1 MELTP
6 KEAITVISNLQDW
19 LYFSSM
25 NGGTKI
31 QREALDIAVNA
42 IEKQIQAEESFEWCN
57 GCKEYDQ
64 EKHCCHRFTKV
75 IRQAVEE
82 MKVVHCIDCQHSEY
96 DEVYKDRYCH
106 YNGKAE
112 VVDDYHYCRD
122 GEKKDDEVTC
132 DNCDYSEKYVDGLI
146 LCRRTK
152 TSHRV
157 SATSTCGKG
166 KRGGED
172 AETKV

>member
-1 MELTP
+1 MRMKFPTI
-6 KEAITVISNLQDW
+6 KEMATEIAE
-19 LYFSSM
+19 
-25 NGGTKI
+25 K
-31 QREALDIAVNA
+31 ALDEFEYKGKTLRQWIDA
-42 IEKQIQAEESFEWCN
+42 IYAASESFEWCD

-64 EKHCCHRFTKV
+64 EQHCCHRFTKV
-75 IRQAVEE
+75 IRQAVSE
-82 MKVVHCIDCQHSEY
+82 MKLVYCIDCQHSEY

-122 GEKKDDEVTC
+122 GERRDDDVTC
-132 DNCDYSEKYVDGLI
+132 ENCDYSEKYVDGLI

-166 KRGGED
+166 KREVED